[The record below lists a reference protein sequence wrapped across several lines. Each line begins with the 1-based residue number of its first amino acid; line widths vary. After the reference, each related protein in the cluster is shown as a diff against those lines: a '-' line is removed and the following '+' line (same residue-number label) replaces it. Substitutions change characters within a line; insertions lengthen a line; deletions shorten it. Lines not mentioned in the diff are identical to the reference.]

1 MRQEQSE
8 RHKMAYYIE
17 NFGDDPCEEC
27 EEQIGKKARPGAD
40 VAKQPNCKCLV
51 VEDSQPDSEEQNN
64 SMDKAMDKAMDKD
77 IDKAIN
83 EEDLDKMAD
92 MTKPIK
98 DQIVYRGFVDDRF
111 SDDEVEY
118 DFDQTLV
125 MICPQGEW
133 TGGTSDGK
141 IVTQKIDETALDTLA
156 AQQEEVLVDRDHES
170 MKSVLERDTRAY
182 GWASDFVAVKNA
194 GDYSGLYGVIKWSDK
209 GKDLIKD
216 RSYRFLSPAF
226 ELDKNGRPVKLVSI
240 GLTNRP
246 NFKMAP
252 IINAIPDDSTD
263 GTTTSTTKEIMT
275 KEEIVEIVKQILA
288 EQKPAEEKT
297 AEETTEQK
305 KEQTQTVDNACG
317 DKKEQTVDA
326 QPKTETEQQAEP
338 KKEEMAEE
346 KVEEKPVK
354 KVKEVIKEEV
364 LNAIPDSSLID
375 SKPWKS
381 LHGDALQ
388 RWMYDNLKQ

>member
-1 MRQEQSE
+1 
-8 RHKMAYYIE
+8 MAYIE
-17 NFGDDPCEEC
+17 NLGDDPCEEC
-27 EEQIGKKARPGAD
+27 EEQIGKKARPSED
-40 VAKQPNCKCLV
+40 VTKHPNCKCVV
-51 VEDSQPDSEEQNN
+51 VEDSQPDSEEQ
-64 SMDKAMDKAMDKD
+64 DKAMDKD
-77 IDKAIN
+77 MDKAIN

-194 GDYSGLYGVIKWSDK
+194 GDYSGLYGIIKWSDK

-226 ELDKNGRPVKLVSI
+226 ELDKDGRPVKLISI

-252 IINAIPDDSTD
+252 IINAVPDSTD
-263 GTTTSTTKEIMT
+263 ATTTSTTKEIMT

-288 EQKPAEEKT
+288 EQKPAKEKP

-305 KEQTQTVDNACG
+305 QEQKQEPTDTVDNACG
-317 DKKEQTVDA
+317 DKKDQTVENACGD
-326 QPKTETEQQAEP
+326 KKEP
-338 KKEEMAEE
+338 KQ
-346 KVEEKPVK
+346 EEKPVK

-364 LNAIPDSSLID
+364 LNTIPDSSSVD

>member
-1 MRQEQSE
+1 
-8 RHKMAYYIE
+8 MAYIE

-27 EEQIGKKARPGAD
+27 EEQIGKKARVGAD
-40 VAKQPNCKCLV
+40 VTKHPNSKCIV
-51 VEDSQPDSEEQNN
+51 VEDSQPDSEEQDKD
-64 SMDKAMDKAMDKD
+64 MDKVM
-77 IDKAIN
+77 DKAIN

-156 AQQEEVLVDRDHES
+156 SQQEEVLVDRDHES

-194 GDYSGLYGVIKWSDK
+194 GDYSGLYGIIKWSDK

-226 ELDKNGRPVKLVSI
+226 ELDKDGRPVKLISI

-252 IINAIPDDSTD
+252 IINAVPDDS
-263 GTTTSTTKEIMT
+263 TTSTTKEIMT
-275 KEEIVEIVKQILA
+275 KEEIVEIVKQVIA

-305 KEQTQTVDNACG
+305 QEQKQEPTQTVENACG
-317 DKKEQTVDA
+317 DKKEQMVDA
-326 QPKTETEQQAEP
+326 EPQTEP
-338 KKEEMAEE
+338 KQEPKQED

-364 LNAIPDSSLID
+364 LNAIPDSSSVD